1 MRDFLV
7 GLSIIFLVTV
17 FSYTLNKVLNPYNH
31 FSFLEWVG
39 ILGTLVIIKTGIDIY
54 NEEQK

>member
-17 FSYTLNKVLNPYNH
+17 FSYTLNKVLNLYNH

-39 ILGTLVIIKTGIDIY
+39 ILGTMVIIKTGIDIY

>member
-17 FSYTLNKVLNPYNH
+17 FSYTLNKVLNLYNH